1 MKKIFLCL
9 YPIREFCYDYDR
21 LLDED
26 EFDHCYKVL
35 NECIEKRYR
44 ENGYQVVFAMYPE
57 KNIFGV
63 MPDATDKIITTFIW
77 IQPIID
83 VLTAIMLHN
92 NMSFTI
98 GIIIR
103 IAFYHLLVL

>member
-1 MKKIFLCL
+1 MQ
-9 YPIREFCYDYDR
+9 
-21 LLDED
+21 
-26 EFDHCYKVL
+26 KV
-35 NECIEKRYR
+35 EKYL
-44 ENGYQVVFAMYPE
+44 E
-57 KNIFGV
+57 KNI
-63 MPDATDKIITTFIW
+63 DKIITTFIW

-103 IAFYHLLVL
+103 IAFLLFMVFYLLISTKNKK